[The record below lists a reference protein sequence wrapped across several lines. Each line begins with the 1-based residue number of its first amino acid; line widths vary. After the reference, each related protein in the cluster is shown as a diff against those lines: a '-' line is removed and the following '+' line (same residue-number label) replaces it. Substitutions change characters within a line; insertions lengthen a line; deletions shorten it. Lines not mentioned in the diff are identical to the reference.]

1 MCVSTH
7 MNKLCLL
14 CILFA
19 FTADCCLATLQ
30 SEHWRLD
37 PCNGGV
43 YRSRGLLREPTPGL
57 VRVSRLRGGGGDA
70 EDAFKALMALSGSS
84 STLRLRD
91 GQRGRGL
98 FTDRA
103 VEEGEELLRVP
114 LVLK

>member
-1 MCVSTH
+1 
-7 MNKLCLL
+7 MNKLWLF

-37 PCNGGV
+37 PCNGGL

-114 LVLK
+114 LVFK

>member
-1 MCVSTH
+1 
-7 MNKLCLL
+7 
-14 CILFA
+14 
-19 FTADCCLATLQ
+19 
-30 SEHWRLD
+30 
-37 PCNGGV
+37 
-43 YRSRGLLREPTPGL
+43 
-57 VRVSRLRGGGGDA
+57 
-70 EDAFKALMALSGSS
+70 MALSGTS

>member
-1 MCVSTH
+1 
-7 MNKLCLL
+7 
-14 CILFA
+14 
-19 FTADCCLATLQ
+19 
-30 SEHWRLD
+30 
-37 PCNGGV
+37 
-43 YRSRGLLREPTPGL
+43 
-57 VRVSRLRGGGGDA
+57 VRVSRLRGGGVDA